1 MMIKLHVHTFF
12 HLYIVIFLMNTHYV
26 LSNIPNCPFGD
37 TVELTDAHRL
47 DNGSYRY
54 EGVLVP
60 PLLTGYYEY
69 IELYNGEQHEVP
81 RHLRGCVCQIK
92 NCFKLCCAL
101 GKALYRVNP
110 ETVVCRELSEEW
122 KYSPYVN
129 ITLSNGSKILK
140 NALEEFVVQ
149 VGQPCEIGFILQ
161 PHKYLDDQFNLYEN
175 GTLLREYDKAK
186 LTRRDYCM
194 TAISINETFQLQ
206 PYNCPII
213 ETTSSTVKVNT
224 TVMLISLPFLFLT
237 ILTYWAI
244 PELYNILHNKCL
256 ICYLFSLAI
265 ANTMIISVNMR
276 ADGYKTV
283 TCTIIGSVAYFF
295 YLGAFFWLNVICY
308 DIWVAFCR
316 DLNILPQ
323 NSKRKNFIKYSLYA
337 WGLPTCMTVVTIALQ
352 FSNIPSQ
359 FKSGIGDS
367 HCWLQIDGWSAMM
380 YFHGPCLLLI
390 TINTVMFC
398 LSVCK
403 IYSDR
408 KQFRDISRSADSAR
422 HLKSQEHSVWLFF
435 RLFVVMGVSWILE
448 MIGYLLGREQNDS
461 LFFKVADG
469 FNASQGL
476 IIFCLFVMRTKQ
488 LLLIKARL
496 KTLKCKICTCLREML
511 SQSHLRNDVSTN
523 THQN

>member
-12 HLYIVIFLMNTHYV
+12 LLYIVIYLMNSHYV

-60 PLLTGYYEY
+60 PHLIDHYDY
-69 IELYNGEQHEVP
+69 IELYNGEQHDVP
-81 RHLRGCVCQIK
+81 WHLRGCVCQIK
-92 NCFKLCCAL
+92 NCFKLCCTP
-101 GKALYRVNP
+101 GKALYNTNP
-110 ETVVCRELSEEW
+110 MGNC
-122 KYSPYVN
+122 
-129 ITLSNGSKILK
+129 
-140 NALEEFVVQ
+140 
-149 VGQPCEIGFILQ
+149 
-161 PHKYLDDQFNLYEN
+161 EN

-295 YLGAFFWLNVICY
+295 YLGAFFWLNVICF

-316 DLNILPQ
+316 DLKNLPQ
-323 NSKRKNFIKYSLYA
+323 NSKCKIFLKYSLYA

-352 FSNIPSQ
+352 FSNIPNQ
-359 FKSGIGDS
+359 FKSGIGYS
-367 HCWLQIDGWSAMM
+367 HCWLQIEGWSAMM

-390 TINTVMFC
+390 TINTIMFC
-398 LSVCK
+398 LSVRK

-422 HLKSQEHSVWLFF
+422 YLKSQEHSVWLFF

-448 MIGYLLGREQNDS
+448 MIGYLLGREKNDS

-476 IIFCLFVMRTKQ
+476 IIFCLFVMKKN
-488 LLLIKARL
+488 LLLLVKERL
-496 KTLKCKICTCLREML
+496 KKTFTCLR
-511 SQSHLRNDVSTN
+511 
-523 THQN
+523 